1 MVPDCLN
8 QEAEILSALSEAE
21 RLKGNLL
28 SASRKVKDCSFSVQ
42 LKYLDEQINDLSLQL
57 DRKRNET
64 AKIYKLLRKT
74 NNSAFVITNLHFS
87 CGIPWEEIAEILGFD
102 ATETVKSRAYRALE
116 RLQKAG
122 LI

>member
-42 LKYLDEQINDLSLQL
+42 LKYLDEQIDDLSLQL

-64 AKIYKLLRKT
+64 AKIYKLLRKNKQLCLCYYKPT
-74 NNSAFVITNLHFS
+74 LLMWYSMGRNCRNSRF
-87 CGIPWEEIAEILGFD
+87 
-102 ATETVKSRAYRALE
+102 
-116 RLQKAG
+116 
-122 LI
+122 